1 MRTIHTHR
9 TTRTTATATARGRRL
24 VGGLAAAALVAL
36 PVSAC
41 ATEEDTNDQVAAAQS
56 SENAEESAGESSAPE
71 PVAAIEALE
80 GESTQ
85 ITLDQ
90 GFLDALNQLKLQP
103 GTVGEATLQ
112 GGALSFPITGG
123 NVTVFEPGQVSP
135 YVIGQIHHV
144 SSGLSL
150 SAGGT
155 TVELVNLN
163 VDPGVSRVYGDVVVD
178 GKVAVESAYLF
189 QLDGSTLQPLQ
200 TSGGQAVLE
209 GTEVSISPDAAPLL
223 NDTFGT
229 DQVQPGLLVGIAKI
243 TVDLPA

>member
-9 TTRTTATATARGRRL
+9 TTRTTATARGRRL

-41 ATEEDTNDQVAAAQS
+41 ATEEDSNDQVAASQS
-56 SENAEESAGESSAPE
+56 SENAENAEQSSPPE